1 MDLAQAQAILE
12 LTHSALVSMDE
23 DGKIAHWN
31 ARAEDM
37 FGLTREQAI
46 GRDLADTIVPV
57 RLRDAH
63 RAGLRS
69 FLATGAG
76 KLLDRRIELSA
87 LRADGSEFPI
97 ELTVSALSEG
107 DGWAFHAFVA
117 DISDVRRAAEDERDG
132 LLEEL
137 QQALHGSEQR
147 LSVTLDALAEAVTI
161 RAPDDQL
168 IYANRAALARLGL
181 ESQEL
186 READPRA
193 LMEDYETTE
202 RARAGDRDGR
212 PAVGQAAAR

>member
-107 DGWAFHAFVA
+107 DGWAFHAFIA
-117 DISDVRRAAEDERDG
+117 DISDRRAAEDERRRAARG
-132 LLEEL
+132 
-137 QQALHGSEQR
+137 APAGAARQR
-147 LSVTLDALAEAVTI
+147 AAAVGDARRARRGRHDPRPRRSADLRQPRGA
-161 RAPDDQL
+161 RAPG
-168 IYANRAALARLGL
+168 AR
-181 ESQEL
+181 
-186 READPRA
+186 
-193 LMEDYETTE
+193 
-202 RARAGDRDGR
+202 
-212 PAVGQAAAR
+212 VG